1 MTTSTVTPQD
11 VRRALLLRQEIALL
25 DVRHEAAFATGHPLF
40 GANMAADRIAIE
52 AGPRLPRKNVPIV
65 LYDLSLIHI

>member
-11 VRRALLLRQEIALL
+11 TRTSLLLREEIALL

-40 GANMAADRIAIE
+40 GCRGRMSRSSCTTAVKGWWQTQA
-52 AGPRLPRKNVPIV
+52 
-65 LYDLSLIHI
+65 LSCQN